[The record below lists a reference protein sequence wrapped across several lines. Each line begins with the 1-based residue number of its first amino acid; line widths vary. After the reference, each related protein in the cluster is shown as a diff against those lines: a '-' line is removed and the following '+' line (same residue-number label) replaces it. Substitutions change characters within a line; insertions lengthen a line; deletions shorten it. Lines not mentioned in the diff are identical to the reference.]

1 MLHLWYIVFTFTGD
15 KEATVVHN
23 RTQDTR
29 HKTQLHRGDRCYEKC
44 LIKKNLGFMQ

>member
-23 RTQDTR
+23 RWRISSR
-29 HKTQLHRGDRCYEKC
+29 HNFIGVIVVTKSV
-44 LIKKNLGFMQ
+44 